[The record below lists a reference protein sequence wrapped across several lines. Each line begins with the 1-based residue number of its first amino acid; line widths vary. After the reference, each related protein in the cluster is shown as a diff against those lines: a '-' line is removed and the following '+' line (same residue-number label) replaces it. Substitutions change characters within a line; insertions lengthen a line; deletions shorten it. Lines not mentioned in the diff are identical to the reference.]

1 MPQSSLPPEIT
12 PTELATN
19 EILTHEVI
27 PAEVVPT
34 EIIPTATTAN
44 EINGYVSRASSGGIK
59 LAQPTISDS
68 ALPPSSGPSRR
79 RALITVGLML
89 GMLIAA
95 MESTV
100 ISTAMPTVI
109 GDLHGIELYPW
120 VFSAYLLTSTTT
132 VPVYGKLADLF
143 GRRSVFLAAASI
155 FLLGSMLSG
164 TAHSM
169 WQLIAFRALQ
179 GLGAGGVLPLT
190 LTVIGDIYTL
200 RERARVQGLFTSM
213 WGISSLSGP
222 ILGAFL
228 TEHLS
233 WRWVFY
239 INLPFGVASMLLV
252 GAFLREPQ
260 RPRTSH
266 SEMQMDYA
274 GLVLLTG
281 SVVSVLWLL
290 LKLGAGLAIL
300 SAPVILPLLLSL
312 GLTWAFVRQERRA
325 PSPLLPLALF
335 SHPVIAASIV
345 GNILIGT
352 MMYAIDSYMPLF
364 MQGVRGGGAHSASLV
379 LTPLVL
385 LWSLSAYAGARA
397 LARFG
402 FGRVAL
408 FGVCC
413 ISSSSLCLAG
423 ISIQTPTW
431 FIVAV
436 MALLGTGLGPCSIAF
451 LVSAQSAVSWEQRGV
466 VTASAQF
473 FRMISGTLSVGVL
486 GAILNARLTAGL
498 NAQARGI
505 SPNALLNAASRAAMP
520 PALLRAAQD
529 ALAQSLHL
537 VFVLLAFA
545 SFIALARVTQLAGRG
560 ALKVT
565 PPAEPLPEQTKGA
578 DGAAISPTLSAAS
591 H

>member
-1 MPQSSLPPEIT
+1 MPQSSPFLDT
-12 PTELATN
+12 APTELAAN
-19 EILTHEVI
+19 EILTTGILPSELI
-27 PAEVVPT
+27 SAAKNT
-34 EIIPTATTAN
+34 N
-44 EINGYVSRASSGGIK
+44 EIKESASSEPSGGIK
-59 LAQPTISDS
+59 SAQS
-68 ALPPSSGPSRR
+68 AVADPASPSSSGPSRR
-79 RALITVGLML
+79 RAIITVGLML
-89 GMLIAA
+89 GMLITA

-143 GRRSVFLAAASI
+143 GRRSVFLGAASI
-155 FLLGSMLSG
+155 FLIGSMLSG
-164 TAHSM
+164 AAHSM

-274 GLVLLTG
+274 GVGLLTG
-281 SVVSVLWLL
+281 SVVAVLWLL
-290 LKLGAGLAIL
+290 LKLGAGLPVL
-300 SAPVILPLLLSL
+300 SMPVLVPLLLSL

-335 SHPVIAASIV
+335 AHPVIAASIV

-413 ISSSSLCLAG
+413 ISSSALCLAG
-423 ISIQTPTW
+423 ISIHTPTA
-431 FIVAV
+431 FIVAI
-436 MALLGTGLGPCSIAF
+436 MALLGMGLGPCSIAF
-451 LVSAQSAVSWEQRGV
+451 LVAAQSAVSWEQRGV

-498 NAQARGI
+498 RAQAHGV
-505 SPNALLNAASRAAMP
+505 SPNALLNATSRAAMP

-529 ALAQSLHL
+529 ALAQGLHL
-537 VFVLLAFA
+537 VFVLLALA
-545 SFIALARVTQLAGRG
+545 SFAALARVAQLAGRG
-560 ALKVT
+560 ALKAD
-565 PPAEPLPEQTKGA
+565 PPAEPSPEQ
-578 DGAAISPTLSAAS
+578 AASEDSAAASPALSVAS

>member
-1 MPQSSLPPEIT
+1 MPQSSPPPDIT
-12 PTELATN
+12 PTELAAN
-19 EILTHEVI
+19 EILTN
-27 PAEVVPT
+27 EVVPAEAVLT
-34 EIIPTATTAN
+34 KAIPAATTAN
-44 EINGYVSRASSGGIK
+44 EVYEPALRMSPDGIK
-59 LAQPTISDS
+59 SAQPATTDT

-143 GRRSVFLAAASI
+143 GRRSVFLGAASI

-164 TAHSM
+164 AAHSM

-213 WGISSLSGP
+213 WGIASLSGP

-266 SEMQMDYA
+266 SEIQMDYA

-281 SVVSVLWLL
+281 SVVSLLWLM
-290 LKLGAGLAIL
+290 LKLGAGLAVFT
-300 SAPVILPLLLSL
+300 SPVLVPLLLSL
-312 GLTWAFVRQERRA
+312 GLTWAFIRQERRA

-352 MMYAIDSYMPLF
+352 VMYAIDSYMPLF

-413 ISSSSLCLAG
+413 IFSASLCLAG
-423 ISIQTPTW
+423 ISIHTPTA
-431 FIVAV
+431 FIVAI
-436 MALLGTGLGPCSIAF
+436 MALLGMGLGPCSIAF

-473 FRMISGTLSVGVL
+473 FRMISGTLSVGIL

-498 NAQARGI
+498 NAQAQGV

-520 PALLRAAQD
+520 PALLRAAQN

-537 VFVLLAFA
+537 VFVLLAVA
-545 SFIALARVTQLAGRG
+545 SFVALARVAQLAGRG
-560 ALKVT
+560 ALKT
-565 PPAEPLPEQTKGA
+565 SPPEEASLGQTVGA
-578 DGAAISPTLSAAS
+578 DDAANTPTLSAAS